1 MKTFGTIIAKIVALC
16 EKQGLASVRQRD
28 QSVMKQ
34 AILGLLAALAAAM
47 PDISG
52 AAAQET
58 GERPNIVLILVDD
71 AALMDFGAYG
81 GEARTPHI
89 DALTEAGVMFRR
101 HYTSPLCSP
110 SRAMLLTGM
119 DNHMTGIATIPE
131 VLPKEHVGQPG
142 YTMHL
147 EPGILTL
154 ADWLKAAGYRT
165 LMAGKWHLG
174 SGAGDLP
181 DAHGFDRSLALDAS
195 GADNWSD
202 KPYMPYYQ
210 KAPWYEDGKPA
221 DLPDSFYSSTLIVD
235 RMIGYIDAGDPDT
248 PFFAYLP
255 FQAIHIPVQAP
266 PELTAGYEGVYDAGW
281 KALREARWKRAKD
294 LALIPEEAKLADM
307 PDGFRAWEDLTAE
320 DQALY
325 AARMQVN
332 AAMMEAMDR
341 EIGRFVEHLRQTGE
355 YDNTIFVVT
364 SDNGPEPSRGDDDIR
379 LRIWMATHGYHL
391 GIEGIGEEGSW
402 GFIGPEW
409 AMAAASPHNMFKFLG
424 SEGGLRVPLVL
435 SGPGVP
441 SGAKIDSRTMV
452 TDIAPTLLG
461 YAGIETPDGVMTGR
475 SLGPVL
481 SGIAEAAYAPDDVIG
496 MEVSGNSAI
505 LKGRW
510 KITRNQK
517 PHGDGQ
523 WRLYDIEADPGETTD
538 LSQQEPDVFAELLE
552 EYAAYGKRVGVLE
565 VPEGY
570 DSLKEITR
578 NTLARQVKA
587 YWLQLVVIL
596 AVLCAIIWFLGRL
609 VMRLFRR

>member
-1 MKTFGTIIAKIVALC
+1 MKY
-16 EKQGLASVRQRD
+16 
-28 QSVMKQ
+28 
-34 AILGLLAALAAAM
+34 AIRRLVTALAVVLLGV
-47 PDISG
+47 SG
-52 AAAQET
+52 AAAQES

-81 GEARTPHI
+81 GEARTPNI
-89 DALTEAGVMFRR
+89 DALTDAGVMFRR
-101 HYTSPLCSP
+101 HYSSPLCSP

-131 VLPKEHVGQPG
+131 VLPKEHVGRPG

-147 EPGILTL
+147 EPGVLTL
-154 ADWLKAAGYRT
+154 ADRLKAAGYRT
-165 LMAGKWHLG
+165 LMSGKWHLG

-181 DAHGFDRSLALDAS
+181 DAHGFDHSLALDAS
-195 GADNWSD
+195 GADNWSE

-210 KAPWYEDGKPA
+210 KAPWYEDGQPA
-221 DLPDSFYSSTLIVD
+221 DMPDSFYSSTLIVD
-235 RMIGYIDAGDPDT
+235 RMMDYLAAGDQDT
-248 PFFAYLP
+248 PFFAYLA

-266 PELTAGYEGVYDAGW
+266 PELTAGYDGVYDAGW
-281 KALREARWKRAKD
+281 QVFREARWERAKEIG
-294 LALIPEEAKLADM
+294 LIPEDAKLADM
-307 PDGFRAWEDLTAE
+307 PDDFRAWEELSPE

-341 EIGRFVEHLRQTGE
+341 EIGRFVMHLKETGD

-364 SDNGPEPSRGDDDIR
+364 SDNGPEPSRGDQDIR

-409 AMAAASPHNMFKFLG
+409 AIAAASPHNMFKFLG
-424 SEGGLRVPLVL
+424 SEGGIRVPMVM
-435 SGPGVP
+435 SGPALPAGTKV
-441 SGAKIDSRTMV
+441 DSRTVV

-461 YAGIETPDGVMTGR
+461 YAGIEAAGDAMTGR
-475 SLGPVL
+475 SLAPVL
-481 SGIAEAAYAPDDVIG
+481 SGESEAVYAPDDVIG

-517 PHGDGQ
+517 PHGDGK
-523 WRLYDIEADPGETTD
+523 WRLYDIEQDPGETTD
-538 LSQQEPDVFAELLE
+538 LSQQEPDVFADMLD
-552 EYAAYGKRVGVLE
+552 EYAAYSKRVGVLE
-565 VPEGY
+565 IPEGY
-570 DSLKEITR
+570 DSLKEISR
-578 NTLARQVKA
+578 NTVARQLKA

-596 AVLCAIIWFLGRL
+596 AVLCLILWFLGRL
-609 VMRLFRR
+609 VFRLFRR